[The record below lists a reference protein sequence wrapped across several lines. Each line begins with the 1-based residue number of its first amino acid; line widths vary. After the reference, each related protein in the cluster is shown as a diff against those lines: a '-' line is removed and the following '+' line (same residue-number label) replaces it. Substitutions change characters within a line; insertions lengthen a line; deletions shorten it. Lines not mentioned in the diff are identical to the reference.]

1 MKSCIPAAAVLS
13 WMVGLIKA
21 GAFSL
26 MTPAGLSPVH
36 RGILGRSAQAP
47 KPRSQHLLPKAL
59 CPWRV
64 SLPLVGC
71 LGVLGGQG
79 LACCG

>member
-13 WMVGLIKA
+13 WLVGLIKA
-21 GAFSL
+21 GALSL

-47 KPRSQHLLPKAL
+47 KPQSQHLLPKAL

-64 SLPLVGC
+64 SLPLDGC
-71 LGVLGGQG
+71 LRVLGRQG

>member
-1 MKSCIPAAAVLS
+1 MKSCMPAAAVLS
-13 WMVGLIKA
+13 WLVGFMKA

-36 RGILGRSAQAP
+36 QGILRKSAQAP
-47 KPRSQHLLPKAL
+47 KPQSSLLPKAL

-64 SLPLVGC
+64 SLPLDGC
-71 LGVLGGQG
+71 LRVLGGQG
-79 LACCG
+79 LTCCG